1 MAFETRLWRPAVRAL
16 VPYEPGKPIDEVVR
30 EFGVHDVVKL
40 ASNENPLGPSP
51 RALAAA
57 TAALPH
63 VHHYPDPGAHD
74 LRQALAAHLGVPC
87 DHVVTSN
94 GTAELIEL
102 VAESFLDPGE
112 TAVTG
117 DQAFFKYRNAVQL
130 MDGRL
135 LSLPMPGYAYD
146 VDAILGA
153 LRAGAKVV
161 FLANPNNPTG
171 LTVPRADV
179 DRLVAALTDDQL
191 LVLDE
196 AYHEYLEPDADP
208 RSIEHVRAG
217 RNVLIL
223 RTFSKA
229 YALAGLRVGYAVAR
243 PDLLRA
249 VWKVRESFCTN
260 AVAQAA
266 ATAALADHEHLARGL
281 AHNRAARERLHRV
294 FAARG
299 RRTWPS
305 TTNFVLVDLG
315 CDAAPIY
322 DALLRRGVIVRPL
335 RGYGLPTCVRVS
347 TGSDH
352 ALDRL
357 EEALDQVLPR

>member
-1 MAFETRLWRPAVRAL
+1 MTLDTRLWRPTVREL
-16 VPYEPGKPIDEVVR
+16 VPYEPGKPIDDVVR
-30 EFGVHDVVKL
+30 EFGVQDVVKL

-51 RALAAA
+51 RALTAA
-57 TAALPH
+57 TAALRH
-63 VHHYPDPGAHD
+63 IHYYPDPGVHD

-135 LSLPMPGYAYD
+135 VSLPMPGYAYD
-146 VDAILGA
+146 VDAILEA
-153 LRAGAKVV
+153 MRAGAKIV

-171 LTVPRADV
+171 LSVPRAEV
-179 DRLVAALTDDQL
+179 DRLVAALTADQL

-196 AYHEYLEPDADP
+196 AYHEYLDPEDDP

-217 RNVLIL
+217 RNVIVL

-249 VWKVRESFCTN
+249 IWKVRESFCTN
-260 AVAQAA
+260 AIAQAA
-266 ATAALADHEHLARGL
+266 AIAALADHEHLARGL
-281 AHNRAARERLHRV
+281 AHNRAARERLHGIC
-294 FAARG
+294 AARG
-299 RRTWPS
+299 LRTWPS
-305 TTNFVLVDLG
+305 KTNFVLVDLG

-335 RGYGLPTCVRVS
+335 RGYGLPSCVRVS
-347 TGSDH
+347 TGTDRE
-352 ALDRL
+352 LDRL
-357 EEALDQVLPR
+357 EEALDHVLPR